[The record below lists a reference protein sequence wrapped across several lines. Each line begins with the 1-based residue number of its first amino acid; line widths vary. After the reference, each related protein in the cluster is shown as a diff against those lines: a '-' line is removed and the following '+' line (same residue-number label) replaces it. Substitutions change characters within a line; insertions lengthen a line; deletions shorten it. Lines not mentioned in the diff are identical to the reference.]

1 MVRRDCFCWSIQIQ
15 RLLKL
20 NQAVNGETINPRKI
34 QIQRLLKLN
43 RIIKLLWKLTAHYS
57 NTTIV
62 KVKWILYNRKW
73 TGKGIQI
80 QRLLK
85 LNTSH
90 TCACCIFTHDSNTTI
105 VKVKL
110 MICVI
115 INLNIQNSNTTI
127 VKVK

>member
-1 MVRRDCFCWSIQIQ
+1 M
-15 RLLKL
+15 LKL

-62 KVKWILYNRKW
+62 KVKSPHTHKNFIKCA
-73 TGKGIQI
+73 IQI

-85 LNTSH
+85 LNCSS
-90 TCACCIFTHDSNTTI
+90 FDTTYPI
-105 VKVKL
+105 PKIQIQRLLKL
-110 MICVI
+110 
-115 INLNIQNSNTTI
+115 NSEFADWDIDLLKFKYNDC
-127 VKVK
+127 